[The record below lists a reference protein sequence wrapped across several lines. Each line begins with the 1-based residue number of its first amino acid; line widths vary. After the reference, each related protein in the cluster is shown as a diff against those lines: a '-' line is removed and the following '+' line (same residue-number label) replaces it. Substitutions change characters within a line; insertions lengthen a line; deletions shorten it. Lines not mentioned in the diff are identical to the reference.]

1 MISRYHRSELDVC
14 LLFKALPLCLFVLL
28 GLLKMFDIPIGA
40 RHIVIEENETSP
52 HIIGECLLLS
62 HRVFVF
68 FTPTEKRRIT
78 KDAGLQNVFV
88 DLSQKHSDQFFF
100 FFFSKCHIF
109 LVCGVCVCVSAV
121 AGVVYLVVRP
131 AVQLHWLART
141 RAEGHH
147 VYFFTH

>member
-68 FTPTEKRRIT
+68 FHTYGKTQDHKRCWVTE
-78 KDAGLQNVFV
+78 
-88 DLSQKHSDQFFF
+88 
-100 FFFSKCHIF
+100 C
-109 LVCGVCVCVSAV
+109 VCGFISKT
-121 AGVVYLVVRP
+121 
-131 AVQLHWLART
+131 Q
-141 RAEGHH
+141 
-147 VYFFTH
+147 